1 MFREESLA
9 SLAERRAN
17 GQSKPKVPT
26 LEIKTEAVEQPIV
39 EKSKQPT
46 NKAKE
51 KTKKQVAGENTMPPL
66 PDFKSLSKEEQM
78 ANSFIY
84 QPIYQN

>member
-17 GQSKPKVPT
+17 GQPKPKVPT

-46 NKAKE
+46 NKAKQ